1 MRLPRMPQGKGGF
14 TLVELLIVMLII
26 VILAVS
32 ALPLLKPFVVQ
43 AKYTSNAIP
52 VLGNLRTKIEIFR
65 VEHDRL
71 PGVPVNPVTGQTLFT
86 QSTVFDGVTAPVLA
100 GISRLGT
107 GLSLI
112 QTMNQDSDNAIF
124 AGYNADG
131 STLFS
136 PVADGDASTATTGN
150 PAEILQHVFPTLA
163 VTFDDLKANAL
174 RPQHIQYIAV
184 VGSGAGDARLFGV
197 GAFGDDVGLPK
208 GTGYA
213 ILEFSD
219 PTPTHKR
226 KFIATWKRWKP
237 LAANSRQIRFT
248 WPLGGVA
255 DSYGFA
261 LGHLFVTTS
270 VDECAMCPLP
280 LATDLFGT
288 QAQYDAAIAGMKLW
302 GWEF

>member
-1 MRLPRMPQGKGGF
+1 MPQGKGGF

-43 AKYTSNAIP
+43 AKYTSNAVP
-52 VLGNLRTKIEIFR
+52 VLGSLRTKIEIYR

-71 PGVPVNPVTGQTLFT
+71 PGIPVDPVTGITLGLAIQPVVVDSVT
-86 QSTVFDGVTAPVLA
+86 DPLQAGV
-100 GISRLGT
+100 SRIGA
-107 GLSLI
+107 GLSII
-112 QTMNQDSDNAIF
+112 QTMNQDSDCAVF
-124 AGYNADG
+124 SSYDVAGN
-131 STLFS
+131 SVFQ
-136 PVADGDASTATTGN
+136 PVADGDASTPTVN
-150 PAEILQHVFPTLA
+150 DPAEIAQHVFKTLS

-184 VGSGAGDARLFGV
+184 VGSNAGDARLFGV

-237 LAANSRQIRFT
+237 LNANSRQIHFT
-248 WPLGGVA
+248 WPQGVTV
-255 DSYGFA
+255 DSHTLA
-261 LGHLFVTTS
+261 LGSLIDPSDVS
-270 VDECAMCPLP
+270 QCAICPIP
-280 LATDLFGT
+280 LTTDLFGT
-288 QAQYDAAIAGMKLW
+288 QAEYDAAIAGMKLW